1 MIYKDYNDKKEIT
14 NHEMTYDIISK
25 RKKKTIKI
33 LNPIDIYNE
42 IKKYAKSDQ
51 ELFLVLTLNPSHDI
65 IGIHIATKGLANK
78 TVIHPREIFKHVFL
92 DNATSLIIAHN
103 HPSNVIIQPSIEDK
117 EITRQINEI
126 CELMQIEFL
135 DHLIINKK
143 SYYSFRVDGKI
154 VNTSLLNY

>member
-1 MIYKDYNDKKEIT
+1 MQYKEFHHKKELI

-25 RKKKTIKI
+25 RKKKTVRI

-42 IKKYAKSDQ
+42 IKKYAKSQQ
-51 ELFLVLTLNPSHDI
+51 ELFLVLTLNKNHDI
-65 IGIHIATKGLANK
+65 LGIHIATKGLVDK
-78 TVIHPREIFKHVFL
+78 TIIHPREIFKHVFL

-103 HPSNVIIQPSIEDK
+103 HPSNVIQPSLEDI
-117 EITRQINEI
+117 EITRRINDI
-126 CELMQIEFL
+126 SILMEIEFL

-154 VNTSLLNY
+154 ANSVLLKY